1 MREKL
6 DGVYALWSGKV
17 CLLWQPNDSWER
29 WKVSRKGRM
38 KVSHLEAALSHET
51 RGPPPVIGEEFA
63 ARQLRGIQQPAG
75 IFVHSHPEEFQVNRD
90 WLIFWS
96 ERNLLVECFDKDYN
110 FAKSVR
116 L

>member
-1 MREKL
+1 
-6 DGVYALWSGKV
+6 
-17 CLLWQPNDSWER
+17 
-29 WKVSRKGRM
+29 M

-90 WLIFWS
+90 
-96 ERNLLVECFDKDYN
+96 
-110 FAKSVR
+110 
-116 L
+116 